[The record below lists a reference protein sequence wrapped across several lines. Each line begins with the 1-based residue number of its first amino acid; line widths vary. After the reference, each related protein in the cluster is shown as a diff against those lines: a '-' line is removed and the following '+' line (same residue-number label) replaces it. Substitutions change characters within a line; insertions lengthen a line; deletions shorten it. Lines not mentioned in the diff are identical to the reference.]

1 MAGLFLGSSGSL
13 WNQEAWGG
21 GSPACESQ
29 AVELLPGAR
38 FRIPVQNQA
47 GALGSGL
54 LGRDPPASV
63 SGFPDPPA
71 GISSSGPQFIWVPL
85 PERYPGISALGLNR
99 SRSCSRREKLEAV
112 ASWQRG
118 QRGQPSQRLPPVQ
131 PVRRWSG
138 FPLQGLGRQGLPAGD
153 GSQSGRLRGARDFDS
168 RLAGNPRP
176 FQSVRAEGLGGLP
189 C

>member
-1 MAGLFLGSSGSL
+1 M
-13 WNQEAWGG
+13 
-21 GSPACESQ
+21 
-29 AVELLPGAR
+29 ELLPGAR
-38 FRIPVQNQA
+38 FRIPVQNPA

-54 LGRDPPASV
+54 VGRDPPASV

-85 PERYPGISALGLNR
+85 PERYPGISAPGPGISALGLNR
-99 SRSCSRREKLEAV
+99 SRSCSRREKLEEV
-112 ASWQRG
+112 ASR

-138 FPLQGLGRQGLPAGD
+138 FPVQGLGRQGLPAGD
-153 GSQSGRLRGARDFDS
+153 SGQSGRLRGARDFDS

>member
-1 MAGLFLGSSGSL
+1 MFQPSGARLLVFGGGVDGRITPLPGGAGA
-13 WNQEAWGG
+13 WNQETWGG

-54 LGRDPPASV
+54 VGRDPPASV

-85 PERYPGISALGLNR
+85 PERYPGISAPGPGISALGLNR
-99 SRSCSRREKLEAV
+99 SRSCSRREKLEEV
-112 ASWQRG
+112 ASW

-131 PVRRWSG
+131 PVRTLTG
-138 FPLQGLGRQGLPAGD
+138 PPEE
-153 GSQSGRLRGARDFDS
+153 
-168 RLAGNPRP
+168 P
-176 FQSVRAEGLGGLP
+176 
-189 C
+189 